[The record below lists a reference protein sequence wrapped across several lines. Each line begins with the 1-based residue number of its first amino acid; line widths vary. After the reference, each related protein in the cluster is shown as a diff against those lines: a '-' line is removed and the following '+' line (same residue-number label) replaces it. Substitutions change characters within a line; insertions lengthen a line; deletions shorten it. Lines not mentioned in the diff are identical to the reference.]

1 MKNNTWTI
9 FKKECA
15 RFFGDRAM
23 LFTTVIMP
31 GLLIYLMYSFMGENI
46 MKPKDESQ
54 SILYV
59 ENMSES
65 MRPILEALPLEV
77 VTEGFDAE
85 QLREGLASKDC
96 KYLILVFPEGFDT
109 LMAHYDPSN
118 GMAKPN
124 VQLFYNSASEPFEDS
139 KSYSMVTT
147 VLSEY
152 KKTICD
158 PFEINASV
166 DGTEVYDYGS
176 KEDFMG
182 NILSKILP
190 MVLMIFAFSG
200 CMSIAPPS
208 IAGEKERGTIATLLV
223 TPLKRRE
230 LALGKVLSLS
240 LFAMLNGLSS
250 FAGMMLSFPK
260 MIHADEIGLDA
271 NIYQMS
277 DYVVLLLL
285 ILSTVL
291 ILVSVTSIISAKA
304 KSVKS
309 ASSAVVPLMIVVSLV
324 GLIPMMSG
332 TNVDGLAYYLIPLYN
347 IVLTMSKI
355 FAHEAQL
362 LPAVITIVSNALY
375 TVFGIWV
382 LTRRFNSEKVM
393 FSK

>member
-31 GLLIYLMYSFMGENI
+31 GLLIYFIYSFMGDNI
-46 MKPKDESQ
+46 IKPKDESQ
-54 SILYV
+54 VTVYV
-59 ENMSES
+59 ENMSEAL
-65 MRPILEALPLEV
+65 RPMLEALPLNV
-77 VTEGFDAE
+77 VTEGFDDE

-96 KYLILVFPEGFDT
+96 DYVLLVFPEGFDT
-109 LMAHYDPSN
+109 LMAQYNPSI
-118 GMAKPN
+118 GMATPN
-124 VQLFYNSASEPFEDS
+124 VQLFYNSASDPFDQA
-139 KSYSMVTT
+139 YSLVKTT
-147 VLSEY
+147 LNEY
-152 KKTICD
+152 KKTICN
-158 PFEINASV
+158 PFELNASA

-182 NILSKILP
+182 GLLSKLLP
-190 MVLMIFAFSG
+190 MMLMIFAFSA

-240 LFAMLNGLSS
+240 LFALLNGLSS
-250 FAGMMLSFPK
+250 FVGMMLSFPK

-271 NIYQMS
+271 NMYQMS

-291 ILVSVTSIISAKA
+291 ILVSATSIISAKA
-304 KSVKS
+304 KSVKE
-309 ASSAVVPLMIVVSLV
+309 ASTAVVPLMIVVMVVS
-324 GLIPMMSG
+324 LIPMMSG
-332 TNVDGLAYYLIPLYN
+332 TKVDGLAYYLIPLYN
-347 IVLTMSKI
+347 IVLTMANI
-355 FAHEAQL
+355 FAHEAYL
-362 LPAVITIVSNALY
+362 LPAVITIVSNAFY
-375 TVFGIWV
+375 TVLGIWV
-382 LTRRFNSEKVM
+382 LTKMFNSEKVM

>member
-9 FKKECA
+9 IKKECA
-15 RFFGDRAM
+15 RFFGDRTM
-23 LFTTVIMP
+23 FFTTVIMP
-31 GLLIYLMYSFMGENI
+31 GLLIYLIYSFMGDRI
-46 MKPKDESQ
+46 LKPKDEGQ

-65 MRPILEALPLEV
+65 VRPILEALPLEV

-96 KYLILVFPEGFDT
+96 KYLILEFPEGFDT
-109 LMAHYDPSN
+109 LMAHYNPSS
-118 GMAKPN
+118 GMATPN
-124 VQLFYNSASEPFEDS
+124 VQLFYNSASDPFEQT
-139 KSYSMVTT
+139 YSMVRT
-147 VLSEY
+147 VLNEY
-152 KKTICD
+152 KKSICD

-166 DGTEVYDYGS
+166 DGTEVYDYGT

-182 NILSKILP
+182 NMFSKILP
-190 MVLMIFAFSG
+190 MILIIFAFSG

-250 FAGMMLSFPK
+250 FVGMMLSFPK

-271 NIYQMS
+271 NIYQIS
-277 DYVVLLLL
+277 DYLVLLLL
-285 ILSTVL
+285 IISSVL
-291 ILVSVTSIISAKA
+291 ILVSITSIISAKA
-304 KSVKS
+304 KSVKE
-309 ASSAVVPLMIVVSLV
+309 ATAAVMPLMIVVVLV
-324 GLIPMMSG
+324 GIIPMMSG
-332 TNVDGLAYYLIPLYN
+332 AKVDGFAYYLIPLYN
-347 IVLTMSKI
+347 IVLSMTKV
-355 FAHEAQL
+355 FAHEAYI
-362 LPAVITIVSNALY
+362 LPVVITIVVNALY
-375 TVFGIWV
+375 TVLGIWV
-382 LTRRFNSEKVM
+382 LTKMFNSEKVM